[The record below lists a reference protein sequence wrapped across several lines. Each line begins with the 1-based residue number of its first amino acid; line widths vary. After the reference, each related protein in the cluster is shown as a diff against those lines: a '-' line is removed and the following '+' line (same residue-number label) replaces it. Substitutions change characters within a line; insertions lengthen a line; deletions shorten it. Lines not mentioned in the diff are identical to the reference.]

1 MGFRIECWG
10 DYACFTRPELKT
22 ERFSYEVMTPSAA
35 RGIVEAIFWHPG
47 LRYVIDK
54 IYVLSPIKF
63 TNIRR
68 NEVKEKISADNI
80 LKLKMNPNF
89 NIIQRAA
96 TILKDVRYC
105 IEFHFDMTSAANETD
120 NPDKFTAII
129 TKRARRGMCFHQ
141 PYFGCREFPVNFRLV
156 EEDEKIKPID
166 ISKDL
171 GFMLYDMDYSD
182 KENIVP
188 HFFKAELRNGILDL
202 EGCEVHS

>member
-54 IYVLSPIKF
+54 IYVLKPIKF

-68 NEVKEKISADNI
+68 NEIKEKISADNI
-80 LKLKMNPNF
+80 LKLKKDTNF
-89 NIIQRAA
+89 NRIQRAA
-96 TILKDVRYC
+96 TVLKDVRYC
-105 IEFHFDMTSAANETD
+105 IEFHFDMTSSANETD

-129 TKRARRGMCFHQ
+129 TKRARNGMCFHQ
-141 PYFGCREFPVNFRLV
+141 PYFGCREFPVDFRLM
-156 EEDEKIKPID
+156 EDDEKIEPID
-166 ISKDL
+166 VSKDL
-171 GFMLYDMDYSD
+171 GFMLWDMDYSNT
-182 KENIVP
+182 ENIVP
-188 HFFKAELRNGILDL
+188 RFFKAELKNGVLDL
-202 EGCEVHS
+202 EGCEVYS